1 MSSKGKIALIYSS
14 KDDEPIEGGIK
25 GWITNLNKF
34 LSTLLHQITKE
45 NPELHLIDEK
55 SFDAATIN
63 DYTVILCVLTP
74 ELEKEKPVVDI
85 INQYGK
91 ILKQTDRLLA
101 DGVARI
107 FKVLKSPYDPDVAFP
122 ELDDLI
128 PYDFYLIDPL
138 TGDTQ
143 EFTRFFGNDAERSYW
158 MKLVDMAYDINHVLK
173 AKAVNKTE
181 TAYQETPREK
191 TVYLA
196 SSGVDMVIQR
206 DMIKRELMRHGYK
219 VLPDHT
225 LPKEVKSLD
234 RMIRDDLDRCRLS
247 IHMVGED
254 YGYKPKG
261 SELSVV
267 DIQNRVASDHTYQMV
282 EQNKKAK
289 EGEKQPFSRL
299 IWVSPDM
306 KNVTERQK
314 IFIEDLKSDAA
325 ALEEAEVLQIPLQEL
340 KTIIREELVT
350 GGRFKSRRTIKELQE
365 EEVVEESKMIYLIAD
380 KRDVKSIDQLG
391 TYLKDQGY
399 HVVSPSYEGDLVDLR
414 YIHQE
419 NLRRCDASIIYFGDA
434 TEDWIK
440 TKLQDLL
447 KAPGFGRDK
456 PMEAKAVY
464 FKGSKNVDLD
474 HYKRNNAMVLG
485 NEGVNFTPEYLEPF
499 LTKMAQS

>member
-14 KDDEPIEGGIK
+14 RDDEPLGGGVK
-25 GWITNLNKF
+25 GWITNFNKF
-34 LSTLLHQITKE
+34 LSTLLYQITRE
-45 NPELHLIDEK
+45 NPELVLMNEK
-55 SFDAATIN
+55 SFESSKLSEFA
-63 DYTVILCVLTP
+63 VILCVMS
-74 ELEKEKPVVDI
+74 ENFEKEKPVVQV

-91 ILKQTDRLLA
+91 ILKKSNRMTA
-101 DGVARI
+101 DGVARC
-107 FKVLKSPYDPDVAFP
+107 FKILKKPYDSDEAFP
-122 ELDDLI
+122 ELEDLI

-158 MKLVDMAYDINHVLK
+158 MKLVDMAYDINHVLQSK
-173 AKAVNKTE
+173 QKDDSDA
-181 TAYQETPREK
+181 AYENIPREK

-196 SSGVDMVIQR
+196 STGVDMVIQR
-206 DMIKRELMRHGYK
+206 DMIKRELIRHGYK
-219 VLPDHT
+219 VLPDHA
-225 LPKEVKSLD
+225 LPKENKALD

-282 EQNKKAK
+282 EQNEKLKEDEKK
-289 EGEKQPFSRL
+289 PFSRL
-299 IWVSPDM
+299 IWVTPDL
-306 KNVTERQK
+306 KNITERQK

-325 ALEEAEVLQIPLQEL
+325 ALEEAEVLQIPLHEL

-350 GGRFKSRRTIKELQE
+350 GGRFKTRREIKGLEQADD
-365 EEVVEESKMIYLIAD
+365 VEESKMIYLIAD
-380 KRDVKSIDQLG
+380 KRDVKAIDQLQD
-391 TYLKDQGY
+391 YLKNQGY
-399 HVVSPSYEGDLVDLR
+399 NVVSPSYEGDLVDLR

-434 TEDWIK
+434 TEEWIK

-464 FKGSKNVDLD
+464 FNGKKNVDLE
-474 HYKRNNAMVLG
+474 HYKRNDAMVLG
-485 NEGVNFTPEYLEPF
+485 NNGGDFTPDYLKPF
-499 LTKMAQS
+499 LTKMASS